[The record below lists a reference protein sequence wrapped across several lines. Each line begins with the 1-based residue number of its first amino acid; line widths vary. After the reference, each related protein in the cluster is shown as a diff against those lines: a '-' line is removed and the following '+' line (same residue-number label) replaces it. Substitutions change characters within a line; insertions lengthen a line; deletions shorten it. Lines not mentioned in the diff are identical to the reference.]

1 MGEGKTSPTFQK
13 MPTIEDLMRSLDC
26 SRKEAEEILE
36 ADKAIDQGKRMD
48 FDLSP
53 EQEKQAI
60 KYANADTHKPISKPR
75 PERKPDELKEK
86 IVAEIANYLPQIQ
99 AEQVTIANKNRLI
112 SFSLQDRDF
121 ELTLTAKRKK

>member
-1 MGEGKTSPTFQK
+1 
-13 MPTIEDLMRSLDC
+13 MPTIENLMRSLDC
-26 SRKEAEEILE
+26 SREEAQEILE
-36 ADKAIDQGKRMD
+36 ADKAIDQGKRMV

-60 KYANADTHKPISKPR
+60 KYANADTHKPISKSR

-86 IVAEIANYLPQIQ
+86 IVAQIANYLSQIQ
-99 AEQVTIANKNRLI
+99 AEQVTITNKNRMI
-112 SFSLQDRDF
+112 SFNLQGRDF

>member
-1 MGEGKTSPTFQK
+1 
-13 MPTIEDLMRSLDC
+13 MPTIQDLMRSLNC

-36 ADKAIDQGKRMD
+36 ADKAIDQGKRME

-53 EQEKQAI
+53 AQEKQAI
-60 KYANADTHKPISKPR
+60 KYANADTHKPVLKPR
-75 PERKPDELKEK
+75 PERKPDELKES
-86 IVAEIANYLPQIQ
+86 IVAQIADYLPQIQ

-112 SFSLQDRDF
+112 SFSLQGRDF

>member
-1 MGEGKTSPTFQK
+1 

-36 ADKAIDQGKRMD
+36 ADKAIDQGKRME

-99 AEQVTIANKNRLI
+99 AEQVTITNKNRMI
-112 SFSLQDRDF
+112 SFNLQGRDF

>member
-1 MGEGKTSPTFQK
+1 

-48 FDLSP
+48 FDLPP

-60 KYANADTHKPISKPR
+60 KYANAGTHKPISKPR

-99 AEQVTIANKNRLI
+99 AEQVIIANKNRLI
-112 SFSLQDRDF
+112 SFSLRGRDF

>member
-1 MGEGKTSPTFQK
+1 MGEDKTSPTFQK
-13 MPTIEDLMRSLDC
+13 MPTIEDLMRSLNC

-60 KYANADTHKPISKPR
+60 KYANADTHKPVSKPR